1 MICIWPKGIQNL
13 FVCFY
18 ISDLFFLKYIEV
30 ICWGLILIKSPQ
42 MQLNKEHYCNL
53 GSTCSD
59 RCIFISPVIC
69 QVPKVFQDTNSSCD
83 HLSENWQFSLSEL
96 NNSHYMA
103 SCIEE
108 DSGTPGLHFVCFS

>member
-18 ISDLFFLKYIEV
+18 RSDLLGSDSYQ
-30 ICWGLILIKSPQ
+30 SPE
-42 MQLNKEHYCNL
+42 MQPNKEHYCNL

-59 RCIFISPVIC
+59 RCIFFSPVIC
-69 QVPKVFQDTNSSCD
+69 LVPKVFQDTNSSSD
-83 HLSENWQFSLSEL
+83 HLSENWQLSLAEL

-103 SCIEE
+103 AYIED